1 MRRRVVRI
9 MLCSRE
15 RKWHWHTLGVTRSNW
30 SHPALQ
36 AAFTTELIHRRKALP
51 ATLRDYLS
59 AGLAIRQA
67 ADYSHAGIS
76 LKVAHRAVR
85 RAEEFLRAIEE
96 LVSRETTT

>member
-1 MRRRVVRI
+1 
-9 MLCSRE
+9 
-15 RKWHWHTLGVTRSNW
+15 VTRSNW

-36 AAFTTELIHRRKALP
+36 AAFTTKLIHRRKALP